1 MTREQEI
8 TQKLERVRRFMASN
22 HYDAVLFATDQNFA
36 WLGCGAAD
44 LVDHSNEMGRAF
56 ANLIVTE
63 DAHYLVAS
71 NIETPRLLA
80 EEVDGLGFEAV
91 EYPWTQ
97 GSADPTIASLVR
109 EGGRIA
115 SDVDFPGGVNEAARL
130 GPLRTP
136 LNEAELDRFRSL
148 CAASARAM
156 DAAVSAVQPGMSE
169 LEIQAVV
176 GHAVLRE
183 GAFPTL
189 ILVGTDD
196 RIPRFRHPIPTEAV
210 LDRYCMIVI
219 CAQRWGLVSS
229 LTRLVHFG
237 PFPEELQRRYDALL
251 AVDHTLI
258 SATREGRRLSEVFA
272 IGRKAYADAGYP
284 GEEEKHFQGGTCGYF
299 GREQELAPSVSYK
312 VQDGEVFAHNP
323 TITGVKLED
332 TVLTRQGEY
341 EVLTEIAGW
350 PVRAVTMNGL
360 TLRRPEVLIR

>member
-1 MTREQEI
+1 
-8 TQKLERVRRFMASN
+8 MASS
-22 HYDAVLFATDQNFA
+22 HYDAVVFATDQNFA

-56 ANLIVTE
+56 ANLVVTD

-97 GSADPTIASLVR
+97 GSADPTISGVVGKGR
-109 EGGRIA
+109 RIA
-115 SDVDFPGGVNEAARL
+115 SDVDVPGGVNEAARL
-130 GPLRTP
+130 GLLRTP
-136 LNEAELDRFRSL
+136 LSEAELERFRSL

-156 DAAVSAVQPGMSE
+156 DSAIASVQPGMSE
-169 LEIQAVV
+169 LDIQAAA

-196 RIPRFRHPIPTEAV
+196 RISRFRHPIPTEAV
-210 LDRYCMIVI
+210 LDRYCMVVI

-237 PFPEELQRRYDALL
+237 PFSDELKRRYDALL
-251 AVDHTLI
+251 AVDHALI
-258 SATREGRRLSEVFA
+258 SATKEGCRLSEVFD

-284 GEEEKHFQGGTCGYF
+284 GEEEKHFQGGTCGYY
-299 GREQELAPSVSYK
+299 GREQELAPSVTYT
-312 VQDGEVFAHNP
+312 VQEGEVFAHNP
-323 TITGVKLED
+323 SITGVKVED
-332 TVLTRQGEY
+332 TVLTRGGEY
-341 EVLTEIAGW
+341 EVLTEIADW
-350 PVRAVTMNGL
+350 PAREVTIDGL
-360 TLRRPEVLIR
+360 TLRRPEVMIR